1 MAVSLPTPTESE
13 QVTVRAQARF
23 VRTSARKARVV
34 LEHVRGRTYA
44 QAHAA
49 LTFSPRAA
57 SRDILR
63 VLESA
68 AANAAANQGLDT
80 DELVVH
86 ACYADEGPTA
96 KRFQPRARGRA
107 FQIKKRYCHI
117 TIVLRAVERPE
128 GAAESAPTATAESA
142 RRRRVRASRAAAAAP
157 GTEAIVEAPVE
168 ETAEAPAP
176 AGPESEA

>member
-1 MAVSLPTPTESE
+1 MAVSTPDTE

-34 LEHVRGRTYA
+34 LEHVRGRRYH
-44 QAHAA
+44 QAHAT
-49 LTFSPRAA
+49 LSFSPRAA
-57 SRDILR
+57 ARDILR

-68 AANAAANQGLDT
+68 AANAEANHDIET

-117 TIVLRAVERPE
+117 TIVLRHVPRPE
-128 GAAESAPTATAESA
+128 GEEADDRGAGSAAQATIERS
-142 RRRRVRASRAAAAAP
+142 RRRRV
-157 GTEAIVEAPVE
+157 
-168 ETAEAPAP
+168 
-176 AGPESEA
+176 

>member
-1 MAVSLPTPTESE
+1 MAVSTPDTE
-13 QVTVRAQARF
+13 QVLVRAQARF

-34 LEHVRGRTYA
+34 LEHVRGRSYA
-44 QAHAA
+44 KAHAA

-68 AANAAANQGLDT
+68 AANAGANQGLET

-86 ACYADEGPTA
+86 ACYAAEGPPPS
-96 KRFQPRARGRA
+96 RFQPRARGRA

-128 GAAESAPTATAESA
+128 GAEERAPTATA
-142 RRRRVRASRAAAAAP
+142 
-157 GTEAIVEAPVE
+157 
-168 ETAEAPAP
+168 
-176 AGPESEA
+176 